1 MSDRL
6 RKLIRERGTRP
17 LLLPYLTAGF
27 PRPEETVDLLLAL
40 EEGGADAIELG
51 LPFSDPLADG
61 PVIQSASQT
70 ALLAGID
77 HRRILDLV
85 AAFRKR
91 SQTPLILMGYMNPI
105 LAYGPQP
112 FFQDAVAAGAD
123 ALIVPDLPPEESD
136 AYLPLARAA
145 HLDWIFLVAP
155 TCSDLRLAWI
165 DRLSEPFCYCVSLT
179 GVTGVR
185 EDMPADLLRYLE
197 HTATRLTKPFVVGF
211 GFSKPEQ
218 VRRVCPPAAGV
229 VVGSALLRRLSEA
242 PTSQERRQTAREF
255 LGRFRNL

>member
-6 RKLIRERGTRP
+6 RTLFRERGNRP

-27 PRPEETVDLLLAL
+27 PRPEETVDLLLTL
-40 EEGGADAIELG
+40 EDGGADAIELG

-77 HRRILDLV
+77 HRRILDTV

-91 SQTPLILMGYMNPI
+91 SRTPLILMGYMNPI
-105 LAYGPQP
+105 LAYGPER
-112 FFQDAVAAGAD
+112 FFRDAVAAGAD
-123 ALIVPDLPPEESD
+123 GLIVPDVPPEESD
-136 AYLPLARAA
+136 PYLPLARAA
-145 HLDWIFLVAP
+145 HLDWIFLAAP
-155 TCSDLRLAWI
+155 TSSGPRLEWI

-185 EDMPADLLRYLE
+185 EELPPDLTGYLE
-197 HTATRLTKPFVVGF
+197 RAAAHLTKPFVVGF

-218 VRRVCPPAAGV
+218 VARVCPPAAGV
-229 VVGSALLRRLSEA
+229 VVGSALLRRLAEA
-242 PTSQERRQTAREF
+242 PTPPERRQAARAF
-255 LGRFRNL
+255 LSSLKNL